1 MASGR
6 NVCWFLDCDCITGLP
21 GIPPK
26 RIEDAM
32 YMMQHQMNLDLRDRR
47 GKPRKLPDRE
57 AQSQLCVEHRPA
69 LTSKRIIRATVLL
82 LAARGNGY
90 APHAG
95 VAVVSSTRKP
105 VLSGVL
111 MYMAP
116 PRPSHTREHDT
127 CMRPP
132 AGINV
137 QHTCMR
143 PPAGIN
149 FQHTCMHAQLHCGW
163 STCASSLLSCTA
175 AGAHMYM
182 YASSA
187 ALRAVMTPCIL
198 SLGAP
203 PSSIM
208 ESREVSLDLS

>member
-82 LAARGNGY
+82 LAARRYLGI
-90 APHAG
+90 ARPAMSPHAMTT
-95 VAVVSSTRKP
+95 AWPVSGP
-105 VLSGVL
+105 Q
-111 MYMAP
+111 Y
-116 PRPSHTREHDT
+116 
-127 CMRPP
+127 
-132 AGINV
+132 
-137 QHTCMR
+137 Q
-143 PPAGIN
+143 
-149 FQHTCMHAQLHCGW
+149 
-163 STCASSLLSCTA
+163 ASIGEA
-175 AGAHMYM
+175 
-182 YASSA
+182 
-187 ALRAVMTPCIL
+187 
-198 SLGAP
+198 
-203 PSSIM
+203 
-208 ESREVSLDLS
+208 